1 MSAGSTSVPLI
12 AISNIDRDTHT
23 RAELDAACRKCGFFQ
38 AIDHGISASLLERVQ
53 VQMRAFFALPHA
65 DKQRILRTDS
75 NCWGY
80 YDKEL
85 TKNTRDWKEIFDVGP
100 EEAEGPVAGAM
111 PQWPDALP
119 EFKTTMTA
127 YIDACRNVAN
137 RLLTAIAANLG
148 VPAIDLLRA
157 FGQDDSSF
165 LRLNYYPL
173 CADPA
178 PADTST
184 TAPVGHLGINRHT
197 DAGALTILIQ
207 NEQAG
212 LQVYCDGAWRL
223 VTPRPDAL
231 VINIGDIVQVWSND
245 RYRAPL
251 HRVLANSEH
260 VRYSAAFFFNP
271 SYATDYAPLSPL
283 CSAEAP
289 PLYRSINWGEFRARR
304 AAGDYADY
312 GHEVQISDYGRAES
326 MPSR

>member
-1 MSAGSTSVPLI
+1 MSGRSTSVPIISI
-12 AISNIDRDTHT
+12 ADIDRGVPA
-23 RAELDAACRKCGFFQ
+23 RAELDTACRDWGFFQ
-38 AIDHGISASLLERVQ
+38 ALDHGVDESLIARVHE
-53 VQMRAFFALPHA
+53 QMRRFFALPYA

-75 NCWGY
+75 NVWGY

-119 EFKTTMTA
+119 EFKRTMIE

-148 VPAIDLLRA
+148 VQAIDLLTA
-157 FGQDDSSF
+157 FGADDSSF
-165 LRLNYYPL
+165 LRLNHYPL

-178 PADTST
+178 PADTPAA
-184 TAPVGHLGINRHT
+184 APVGHLGINRHT
-197 DAGALTILIQ
+197 DAGALTVLIQ
-207 NEQAG
+207 NEQPG
-212 LQVYCDGAWRL
+212 LQVYCEGVWRL
-223 VTPRPDAL
+223 VEPRPDAL

-271 SYATDYAPLSPL
+271 SYETDYAPLSPL
-283 CSAEAP
+283 CGADTP
-289 PLYRSINWGEFRARR
+289 PKYRSINWGEFRARR

-312 GHEVQISDYGRAES
+312 GHEVQISDYGRVES
-326 MPSR
+326 AASR